1 MKHFTVSS
9 LPLRDVISDLAE
21 EMDTEFTEDC
31 NVFEVTVPERLGQ
44 GKVFGIDFD
53 DGLGLI
59 AYDCIFHEDT
69 KIDFSVA
76 KVHPVKFLSCQVG
89 QFEHN
94 FKNESNWHEIEQYKN
109 AIVASSSNHG
119 HVLRFKAKVRVKLYS
134 LELNRRKF
142 QPKISCDLNSLAKQ
156 LQSLFNDVTAKKTF
170 YHDGFY
176 SLQYAEIL
184 KEWNRFEK
192 NSFVR
197 KIYLESL
204 SNKIL
209 ALQIMQFED
218 DLRSEG
224 KKTMLRKP
232 ELKQI
237 KKALGII
244 ENNLE
249 DLPTITQIAQ
259 EVGLQPR
266 KLQQGFQEIFG
277 KSAND
282 YIKDKRLEII
292 RTLLTNS
299 DYSISTIA
307 SMVGLRSLSY
317 VSELF
322 KKEYGILPSKFK
334 QQVAARTV
342 QPSSF
347 LKIDKNESE
356 EQ

>member
-1 MKHFTVSS
+1 MNHYTVSS
-9 LPLRDVISDLAE
+9 LPLKDVISDLAKEMNTGFE
-21 EMDTEFTEDC
+21 EKC
-31 NVFEVTVPERLGQ
+31 NVYEVKIPKNLGN
-44 GKVFGIDFD
+44 GKVIGIDFE

-59 AYDCIFHEDT
+59 AYDRTFHEDT

-89 QFEHN
+89 YFEHS
-94 FKNESNWHEIEQYKN
+94 FKNESAWHEIQQYKN
-109 AIVASSSNHG
+109 AIVASSSNYG
-119 HVLRFKAKVRVKLYS
+119 HILRFKAEVHIKLNS
-134 LELNRRKF
+134 LELNRRRF
-142 QPKISCDLNSLAKQ
+142 QSKISCDLNSLAKQ
-156 LQSLFNDVTAKKTF
+156 LQTLFNDVTAKKTF
-170 YHDGFY
+170 YHDGYY

-184 KEWNRFEK
+184 KEWGRFEK

-197 KIYLESL
+197 KIHLESL

-218 DLRSEG
+218 DIRSEG

-237 KKALGII
+237 KKALQVI

-249 DLPTITQIAQ
+249 DLPTISQIAS

-282 YIKDKRLEII
+282 YIKEKRLEII

-307 SMVGLRSLSY
+307 SMVGLKSVSY

-322 KKEYGILPSKFK
+322 KREYGILPSKFR
-334 QQVAARTV
+334 QHVAARTV
-342 QPSSF
+342 HSRHLS
-347 LKIDKNESE
+347 
-356 EQ
+356 